1 MKTYIGKTASL
12 FVVLVIAMLATGIS
26 YAMWSKNLYIDGTA
40 NTGEL
45 DWGFIG
51 ASCLD
56 TSGNDYH
63 CRDGFTGPPP
73 YYGMGDKDVGSTGVT
88 ITDPHTVT
96 VTLTNVYPSY
106 FTSVDVDAQNTG
118 TIPLII
124 DRVVI
129 DGHVQRKLPTQVIRL
144 DLNGDGIEDVEIK
157 WGDGFGT
164 QLDPGD
170 LSPTMSFWIHILQ
183 GAPQGQTFGFTIEIV
198 AIQWNEYIPP

>member
-1 MKTYIGKTASL
+1 MQNKKLITIPLLLVFALAAIGFA
-12 FVVLVIAMLATGIS
+12 
-26 YAMWSKNLYIDGTA
+26 YAQWSKTLYINGTA

-45 DWGFIG
+45 DWEFIG

-73 YYGMGDKDVGSTGVT
+73 FYWMGDKNVGSTGVT
-88 ITDPHTVT
+88 ITDPHTAT

-129 DGHVQRKLPTQVIRL
+129 DGNVLRKSPTPVIKL
-144 DLNGDGIEDVEIK
+144 DLSGDGINDVEIK
-157 WGDGFGT
+157 WTDGFGT
-164 QLDPGD
+164 QLNPGD
-170 LSPTMSFWIHILQ
+170 LSPTMTFWIHILQ
-183 GAPQGQTFGFTIEIV
+183 GAPQSQTLSFTIEIV
-198 AIQWNEYIPP
+198 AIQWNEYVPPP